1 MAKIARYNG
10 DLKAFA
16 SSSTGTERTVFGDTT
31 QSDTLDANINADFL
45 TGWEI
50 VAVNDAP
57 SKQDFNGLAYTMS
70 QVLAY
75 LHQMGV
81 AEWNTAQE
89 YHAGAVATIGG
100 VVYMSTTNTNTG
112 NNPATDYTNWKD
124 ISGGRTVVATTD
136 ATVTAI
142 STIAVP
148 ENSCITIKATING
161 IIDDYSAACG
171 GTILYS
177 ARRIAA
183 GAVEVDVP
191 TVSVHNDSAGA
202 PTIDA
207 DVDGNNLRLLVTGV
221 LAENWAW
228 SCSYNYNFVV

>member
-1 MAKIARYNG
+1 MAKIARYDG

-142 STIAVP
+142 ATIALAT
-148 ENSCITIKATING
+148 NSMITVEAKISG
-161 IIDDYSAACG
+161 LIDDYSASCSG
-171 GTILYS
+171 FIQYS
-177 ARRIAA
+177 ARRVGA
-183 GAVEVDVP
+183 GAVEIAAPVINILTDSGSAP
-191 TVSVHNDSAGA
+191 TV
-202 PTIDA
+202 DA